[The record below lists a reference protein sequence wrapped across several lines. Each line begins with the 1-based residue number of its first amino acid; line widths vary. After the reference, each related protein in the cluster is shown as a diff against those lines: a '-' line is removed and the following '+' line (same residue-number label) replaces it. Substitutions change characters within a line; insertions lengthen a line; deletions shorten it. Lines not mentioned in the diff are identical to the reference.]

1 MKQEKHEIRCSEIEK
16 HLGKCCFFKKSYK
29 NTRTKK
35 RVIRTDGPLFG
46 TSERTRKGGG
56 RAADAKNMPVA
67 CFLARGRVPGF
78 LGAPR
83 RGVDK
88 NPAPASCGGPVDC
101 RQTPTRRRLLHSVP
115 RPFWRIALMPATW
128 GAGQNANAAIKTSST
143 REAKVHSV
151 DKLTFSRYNRRRTF
165 NDPLCTER
173 MRAVYRR
180 TFLCFAQNANAPV

>member
-1 MKQEKHEIRCSEIEK
+1 MMELVDMRD
-16 HLGKCCFFKKSYK
+16 LGSRAMRWGSSPHA
-29 NTRTKK
+29 RTKK

-88 NPAPASCGGPVDC
+88 NPAPASCDSPVDC
-101 RQTPTRRRLLHSVP
+101 RPRDRCRNACSKSKAQFAGSQTELRPRARLQARFVADGCAVS
-115 RPFWRIALMPATW
+115 
-128 GAGQNANAAIKTSST
+128 QNPLRS
-143 REAKVHSV
+143 
-151 DKLTFSRYNRRRTF
+151 KLV
-165 NDPLCTER
+165 L
-173 MRAVYRR
+173 
-180 TFLCFAQNANAPV
+180 L